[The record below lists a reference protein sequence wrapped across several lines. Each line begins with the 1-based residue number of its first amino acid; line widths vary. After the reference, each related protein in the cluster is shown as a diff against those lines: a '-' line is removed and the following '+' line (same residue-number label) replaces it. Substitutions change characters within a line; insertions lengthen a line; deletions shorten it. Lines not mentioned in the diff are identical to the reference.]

1 MPGSLISKQWIPCAW
16 KEHMRLSDFLIRDL
30 DFYPT
35 LEIFSRIDRAG
46 LEDMWSMVVANDHY
60 PCIYERNGKVTD
72 IITTVEHALNLCQIN
87 KNSSIQG
94 LNSAVQY
101 FHDIGRSDI
110 LELQII
116 CSL

>member
-1 MPGSLISKQWIPCAW
+1 
-16 KEHMRLSDFLIRDL
+16 MRLSDYLIRELDL
-30 DFYPT
+30 FPT
-35 LEIFSRIDRAG
+35 LEIFYRIDRAG
-46 LEDMWSMVVANDHY
+46 LVDMWSMVVAREHY
-60 PCIYERNGKVTD
+60 PCIYEKNGKVTD
-72 IITTVEHALNLCQIN
+72 IITTVEHALNLCQIK